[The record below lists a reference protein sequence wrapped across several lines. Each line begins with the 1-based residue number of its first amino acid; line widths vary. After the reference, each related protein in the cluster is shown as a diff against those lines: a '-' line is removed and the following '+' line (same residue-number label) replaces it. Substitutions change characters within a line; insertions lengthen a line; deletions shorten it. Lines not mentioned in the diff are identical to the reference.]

1 MLQQEKLH
9 LLFMPLLK
17 PGVGPLRASLGSG
30 IHEGRKGRQGPE
42 GA

>member
-9 LLFMPLLK
+9 ILLTPLLK
-17 PGVGPLRASLGSG
+17 PGVGPLRASLGSR
-30 IHEGRKGRQGPE
+30 IHESRKGRQGTE